1 MTEHAGAEAST
12 SPTDATERSAST
24 PLSAPAAGG
33 RRQRGPGPVFTRFWG
48 AYMAGNLA
56 DGMMLTAFPL
66 VAALLTSD
74 PLLVGGLTAV
84 RFLPWLLF
92 GIVSGAVVDRV
103 DRVRA
108 MRAVALV
115 RASAM
120 GLLAVLLATEN
131 ATIWA
136 LYAVMFTVM
145 VCETVYDSA
154 ARAHVPTIVARD
166 RLDAANSRM
175 EGGRVVTEDFGGAP
189 VAGLLFGVAAAL
201 PVATGG
207 VAYLLSAVVLIAVP
221 ATTRRVPKGE
231 QAKGQGEERP
241 SRRAA
246 LRSVAADTRDGFRYL
261 ARNRVQAGLVG
272 LTLGL
277 SFGFQMTS
285 SVLVLFVQQ
294 KLGVPPH
301 LFGVFVAASAVGALV
316 GASIASPLA
325 RRASKRV
332 LIVGGF
338 VLAGLFLAAMGAMA
352 SPWAAA
358 LLWGLVGAANLM
370 ANALGYAVLQAITPN
385 GLFGRVEGVRK
396 ALGWGLAP
404 VGALL
409 GGVLGRIDLAIPVI
423 AGGLIITAVTVA
435 FHRAITGSVRLA
447 EEQGHQGGS

>member
-1 MTEHAGAEAST
+1 MTEHAEA
-12 SPTDATERSAST
+12 DAGRER
-24 PLSAPAAGG
+24 
-33 RRQRGPGPVFTRFWG
+33 RGLGPVFRRFWG
-48 AYMAGNLA
+48 AYTAGNLA
-56 DGMMLTAFPL
+56 DGMMLTALPL

-92 GIVSGAVVDRV
+92 GVLSGAVVDRV

-120 GLLAVLLATEN
+120 GLLAALLATGN

-154 ARAHVPTIVARD
+154 ARAHVPVIVARD
-166 RLDAANSRM
+166 RLDVANSRM
-175 EGGRVVTEDFGGAP
+175 EGGRVVTEDFAGAP
-189 VAGLLFGVAAAL
+189 VAGVLFGAAAAL

-207 VAYLLSAVVLIAVP
+207 LAYLLSAVVLIAVP
-221 ATTRRVPKGE
+221 ATARRVPTAEEAEG
-231 QAKGQGEERP
+231 QAEVQGEGRP
-241 SRRAA
+241 PRRAV
-246 LRSVAADTRDGFRYL
+246 LRSVAADTRVGFRYL

-277 SFGFQMTS
+277 GLGFQTAS

-301 LFGVFVAASAVGALV
+301 LFGVFVAASAVGALA
-316 GASIASPLA
+316 GAAVAAPLA
-325 RRASKRV
+325 RRISKRV
-332 LIVGGF
+332 LITGGF
-338 VLAGLFLAAMGAMA
+338 VLGGLFLAAMGAMA

-358 LLWGLVGAANLM
+358 LLWGLLGAANLT
-370 ANALGYAVLQAITPN
+370 ANAMGYAVLHAITPN

-409 GGVLGRIDLAIPVI
+409 GGVLGRIDLAIPVVV
-423 AGGLIITAVTVA
+423 GGLIITAVTVV

-447 EEQGHQGGS
+447 EQQAD

>member
-1 MTEHAGAEAST
+1 MTERAGADAST
-12 SPTDATERSAST
+12 DSTTPTGFT
-24 PLSAPAAGG
+24 PHSAPGAD
-33 RRQRGPGPVFTRFWG
+33 RRPRGPGPAFGRFWG
-48 AYMAGNLA
+48 AYTAGNLA

-92 GIVSGAVVDRV
+92 GIVSGAIVDRV

-108 MRAVALV
+108 MRTVALV

-120 GLLAVLLATEN
+120 GCLAVLLATGN

-136 LYAVMFTVM
+136 LYAVMFAVM
-145 VCETVYDSA
+145 VCETVYDGA

-207 VAYLLSAVVLIAVP
+207 LAYLLSAVVLIAVP
-221 ATTRRVPKGE
+221 ATARRVPEDE
-231 QAKGQGEERP
+231 QAEGAGEERP
-241 SRRAA
+241 PRRAV
-246 LRSVAADTRDGFRYL
+246 LRAVAADTRDGFRYL

-277 SFGFQMTS
+277 GFGFQMAS
-285 SVLVLFVQQ
+285 SVLVLFVQHE
-294 KLGVPPH
+294 LGVPAH
-301 LFGVFVAASAVGALV
+301 LFGVFVSASAVGALV
-316 GASIASPLA
+316 GAAVASPLA
-325 RRASKRV
+325 RRVSKRV

-358 LLWGLVGAANLM
+358 LIWGLVGAVLLM

-409 GGVLGRIDLAIPVI
+409 GGVLGRIDLAIPIVV
-423 AGGLIITAVTVA
+423 GGLIIAAVTVV

-447 EEQGHQGGS
+447 EEAD

>member
-1 MTEHAGAEAST
+1 MIVTERAEA
-12 SPTDATERSAST
+12 DAIRE
-24 PLSAPAAGG
+24 P
-33 RRQRGPGPVFTRFWG
+33 RGPGPVFRRFWG
-48 AYMAGNLA
+48 AYTAGNLA
-56 DGMMLTAFPL
+56 DGMMLTALPL

-92 GIVSGAVVDRV
+92 GVLSGAVADRV

-120 GLLAVLLATEN
+120 GLLAALLATGN

-154 ARAHVPTIVARD
+154 ARAHVPVIVARD

-175 EGGRVVTEDFGGAP
+175 EGGRVVTEDFAGAP
-189 VAGLLFGVAAAL
+189 VAGVLFGAAAAL

-207 VAYLLSAVVLIAVP
+207 LAYLLSAVVLIAVP
-221 ATTRRVPKGE
+221 TTARRVPTAE
-231 QAKGQGEERP
+231 QVEGQGEGRP
-241 SRRAA
+241 SRRVV
-246 LRSVAADTRDGFRYL
+246 LRSVGAETREGFRYL

-277 SFGFQMTS
+277 SFGFQMS
-285 SVLVLFVQQ
+285 ASVIVLFVQQ

-301 LFGVFVAASAVGALV
+301 LFGVFMAASALGALG
-316 GASIASPLA
+316 GAAVAAPLA
-325 RRASKRV
+325 RRISKRV
-332 LIVGGF
+332 LIAGGF
-338 VLAGLFLAAMGAMA
+338 VLVGVFLASMGAMT

-358 LLWGLVGAANLM
+358 VVWCLMGAANLT

-404 VGALL
+404 VGAVL
-409 GGVLGRIDLAIPVI
+409 GGFLGRIDLAIPVSL
-423 AGGLIITAVTVA
+423 GGLIVAAVTVVSL
-435 FHRAITGSVRLA
+435 RAITGSVRLA
-447 EEQGHQGGS
+447 EEAAV